1 MQLTKKK
8 ELAARVLG
16 VGKARIYFVEAHLN
30 EIKDAITRQDIIDL
44 NKAGAIKIK
53 DVHGRKTQEKRK
65 NRRRTGKI
73 KLRVNTTKQEY
84 VKLTRKLRNYTRFL
98 VKTNKIDKEKQMK
111 IRKMIRAGRFKSKRH
126 LNEILGEIQNE

>member
-1 MQLTKKK
+1 
-8 ELAARVLG
+8 
-16 VGKARIYFVEAHLN
+16 VEAHLN

-53 DVHGRKTQEKRK
+53 NVKGRKTVRKRK

-84 VKLTRKLRNYTRFL
+84 VKLTRKLRNYARFL
-98 VKTNKIDKEKQMK
+98 SRTNKIDKTKELR

-126 LNEILGEIQNE
+126 LNEILGEIQ